1 LALGG
6 RVRKFLSS
14 VVAAIVVIAGL
25 FALAPA
31 PAVATGLAPATAGW
45 TITIVDSNGAP
56 VRAGTYDWRTTNN
69 MTQSSSYT
77 ATTEGVV
84 AFPRLPPTGQTVNV
98 SLAGGILANGHA
110 VSGRW
115 LLTPDAVTGV
125 ATVMVPVEPSF
136 ATYSVQVTVDDNK
149 PATASNLNP
158 VVPGVG
164 VYTNLLSY
172 ATVAGSTSFYDFRY
186 SMSYPSLTS
195 DSTNAQGAVSLTGY
209 NQTQP
214 VTAYVRYSDA
224 TDSHDTAPSNISSSA
239 QTTMTLPAHTYL
251 SGPAAVTSV
260 ASPTT
265 LTTWNV
271 KVNSVGTAST
281 TVTLAGPHEATIT
294 CTGAILSA
302 TVAANGTA
310 VIKACPSKSGIY
322 TFSAPG
328 VVSTTTLVKTT
339 GTAPLAITNLT
350 ASAPTTNTVRLA
362 WTAPEFTGGSAITG
376 YAVDAWASIPGTGT
390 VTQNLTLR
398 STATTVDL
406 NGFAGGYVWS
416 FAVSARNARGT
427 SPSATTST
435 LVTGTSSIAPIM
447 RSEPS
452 IPLPLMADGSSF
464 RTSVGS
470 WAGSPT
476 PVFNS
481 VFFWCTVATVAGTAL
496 DSAHCTEVPD
506 SLATASSGLTRDFMV
521 VRGDI
526 GKYLVFA
533 VQATSSAGRS
543 DWQYTAGA
551 LVSGPQAEPRL
562 SGPVKVGT
570 AVSIVKGGVYAG
582 RTWNPQWRLDGVN
595 ITGATSMTYTPTASD
610 LGHNLSAGV
619 LFENPGQAALYS
631 VINPTPV
638 LVGTLASTPVP
649 TLPAIVTAAST
660 VTVAPGAWDPGTELT
675 YAWQVDGIA
684 VDSADQPTL
693 DVPTSAYNH
702 RLTASVT
709 GTKAGYAAVTKTSAA
724 RTVTA
729 ATLRLQPTP
738 VIVGTAKFGQTL
750 RITQGAWDDGVG
762 LVYQWKRAGANIAT
776 AVTPEYTLIAADVGK
791 AITVSLTASKTG
803 FASATKTS
811 AAVTP
816 TLADFEASPIPTVSG
831 VTRVGGNLLATVGT
845 WPSGTTLVYQ
855 WKRGTTSISGANG
868 LTYTPTAT
876 DLNTEVT
883 FVVSAS
889 KAGYSAL
896 SRASS
901 ASRIQ
906 LGQFTLAT
914 TPVFATTPEY
924 LSSSAP
930 AMGSWDAGVTKTYV
944 WKLDGAIIS
953 GATAA
958 TYTPTLAQIGHTLQ
972 LIVTG
977 TKTGYETLT
986 RSSAVQTIASATFA
1000 APSFTAP
1007 RTITAYLRNGTVQ
1020 NYCST
1025 QNASW
1030 TIGNT
1035 SGATLAYQWFRNGAA
1050 IEYETNASYQL
1061 AEEANSDAQF
1071 SLKVILTKAGFT
1083 RATFNSPTY
1092 GVAVA
1097 CSGAR

>member
-1 LALGG
+1 M
-6 RVRKFLSS
+6 RKFLSS
-14 VVAAIVVIAGL
+14 VIAAAVVVTGL
-25 FALAPA
+25 FALAPGA
-31 PAVATGLAPATAGW
+31 ASATTFTPATTGW

-69 MTQSSSYT
+69 MTQSSSYA

-84 AFPRLPPTGQTVNV
+84 TFPRLPPAGQNV
-98 SLAGGILANGHA
+98 SLSLAGGVLANGHA

-115 LLTPDAVTGV
+115 LLTPDADTGI
-125 ATVMVPVEPSF
+125 ATVTVPVEPSF
-136 ATYSVQVTVDDNK
+136 ATYSVKVTADDNK
-149 PATASNLNP
+149 PATAANLNP

-164 VYTNLLSY
+164 VYTNLSSY
-172 ATVAGSTSFYDFRY
+172 ATVAGSTSFYDFRF
-186 SMSYPSLTS
+186 SMAYPSLTS
-195 DSTNAQGAVSLTGY
+195 DSTSAQGTVSLTGY

-224 TDSHDTAPSNISSSA
+224 SGSRDTAPSELSSSA
-239 QTTMTLPAHTYL
+239 QTTVMLPAYTYL
-251 SGPAAVTSV
+251 SGPAAVTNV

-265 LTTWNV
+265 LTTWSV

-281 TVTLAGPHEATIT
+281 TVTLAGPHDATIT

-310 VIKACPSKSGIY
+310 VLKACPSKSGIY
-322 TFSAPG
+322 TFRAPG
-328 VVSTTTLVKTT
+328 VVSTTTLVKAT

-390 VTQNLTLR
+390 VTQNLTLS

-416 FAVSARNARGT
+416 FAVSARNAKGT
-427 SPSATTST
+427 SPSAITST
-435 LVTGTSSIAPIM
+435 LVTGTSDIAPIM
-447 RSEPS
+447 RSAPT

-476 PVFNS
+476 PTFNS
-481 VFFWCTVATVAGTAL
+481 TFYWCTVATVAGTTIDNAR
-496 DSAHCTEVPD
+496 CTEVPD

-533 VQATSSAGRS
+533 VQATSSAGTS

-551 LVSGPQAEPRL
+551 LVSGPQAAPRL
-562 SGPVKVGT
+562 SGAVKVG
-570 AVSIVKGGVYAG
+570 APVSIIKGGVYAA

-595 ITGATSMTYTPTASD
+595 IPGATSMTYTPTASD

-619 LFENPGQAALYS
+619 TFENPGQAALYS
-631 VINPTPV
+631 VISPTPV
-638 LVGTLASTPVP
+638 LSGTLASTPVP
-649 TLPAIVTAAST
+649 TLPVTVTAAST
-660 VTVAPGAWDPGTELT
+660 VTVAPGAWDQGTELS
-675 YAWQVDGIA
+675 YAWKVDG
-684 VDSADQPTL
+684 VTL
-693 DVPTSAYNH
+693 LNETGVSLVVPTSAYNK
-702 RLTASVT
+702 RLTVSVT
-709 GTKAGYAAVTKTSAA
+709 GTKAGYTSVTKTSVA
-724 RTVTA
+724 RTVA
-729 ATLRLQPTP
+729 AGIMTLKPTP
-738 VIVGTAKFGQTL
+738 VITGTATFGQTL
-750 RITQGAWDDGVG
+750 RITEGTWDAGVS
-762 LVYQWKRAGANIAT
+762 LVYQWKRAGVAIARAT
-776 AVTPEYTLIAADVGK
+776 TNAYTVTSLDVGK
-791 AITVSLTASKTG
+791 LITVTLTASKTG
-803 FASATKTS
+803 YAGVTKTS

-816 TLADFEASPIPTVSG
+816 TLATFETSPVPTVSG
-831 VTRVGGNLLATVGT
+831 TTRVGAQLTAAVGA
-845 WPSGTTLVYQ
+845 WPENTTLRYQ
-855 WKRGTTSISGANG
+855 WKRGTVAITGATTT
-868 LTYTPTAT
+868 TYTLTAA
-876 DLNTEVT
+876 DYNKDIT

-889 KAGYSAL
+889 KTGYTAL
-896 SRASS
+896 TRASS

-906 LGQFTLAT
+906 LGQFTLAP
-914 TPVFATTPEY
+914 TPVFVATPAY
-924 LSSSAP
+924 LSASAP
-930 AMGSWDAGVTKTYV
+930 TIGIWDTGVTKTYS
-944 WKLDGAIIS
+944 WKLDGTTIA

-972 LIVTG
+972 LVVTG
-977 TKTGYETLT
+977 TKSGYESST
-986 RSSAVQTIASATFA
+986 RSSAVQTITSATFA
-1000 APSFTAP
+1000 TPSFTKP
-1007 RTITAYLRNGTVQ
+1007 RTITSYLRNGSVQ

-1030 TIGNT
+1030 TISNT
-1035 SGATLAYQWFRNGAA
+1035 SGATLAYQWYKDGVA

-1061 AEEANSDAQF
+1061 AEVANSDAQF
-1071 SLKVILTKAGFT
+1071 YLKVILTKAGYT